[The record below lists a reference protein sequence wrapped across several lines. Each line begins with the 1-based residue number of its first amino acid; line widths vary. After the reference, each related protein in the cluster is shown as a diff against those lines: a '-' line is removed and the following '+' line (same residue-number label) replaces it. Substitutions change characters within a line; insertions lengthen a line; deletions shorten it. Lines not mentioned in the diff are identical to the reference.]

1 VNSQSPPSKLHNRE
15 FTGNS
20 RSQNPSPNHEG
31 SAGQGD
37 PYAEAVTE
45 DVSSM
50 VGVGDGGI
58 EGAFDGLSVGKGPR
72 AGNLVGTLL
81 KVASEGN
88 TVGLRERDGLREG
101 DKGNALGLR
110 EGRTVGD
117 SCNGGRE

>member
-1 VNSQSPPSKLHNRE
+1 MNSQSPPSKLHNRE
-15 FTGNS
+15 FTTGNS

-58 EGAFDGLSVGKGPR
+58 EGAFDGLSVGEGPR

-88 TVGLRERDGLREG
+88 SVGLTEG
-101 DKGNALGLR
+101 DKGDALGLK

-117 SCNGGRE
+117 SCNGSSKE

>member
-1 VNSQSPPSKLHNRE
+1 MNSQSPPSKLHNRE

-45 DVSSM
+45 DVISM
-50 VGVGDGGI
+50 VGVGVGDGGV
-58 EGAFDGLSVGKGPR
+58 EGAFDGLSVGVGPR

-81 KVASEGN
+81 IVASEGN
-88 TVGLRERDGLREG
+88 SVGLKERDKG
-101 DKGNALGLR
+101 DALGLT

-117 SCNGGRE
+117 SCNGSKE